1 MYHYAAR
8 GNMHKKFGEDRTCSS
23 EDMIVDRQTD
33 RHARTHERTNA
44 HTHARTHTHTHT
56 RTLITILHSPVGGRV
71 ITTISKGFHIKYA
84 RMQALSSYR

>member
-56 RTLITILHSPVGGRV
+56 R
-71 ITTISKGFHIKYA
+71 A
-84 RMQALSSYR
+84 RLSQYSTHLSGSE